1 MDQRFT
7 TDEVVAL
14 TGMTP
19 RQLQWWDE
27 RGIVCPAREGR
38 RRLYSLDDVAEVV
51 VIGELRA
58 RGFSLQ
64 RVRKLMRAL
73 QREFGKRL
81 VETVTARAEYH
92 LLTDGSRIFLR
103 TSPEQVV
110 DVLKTS
116 RQPIFAICLSDAVR
130 QIRSEIGGLS
140 GRSAPIDL
148 APRAIVSATGRA
160 TRKTALACAPRLS
173 RRVAG

>member
-14 TGMTP
+14 SGMTP

-27 RGIVCPAREGR
+27 RGIVCPARQGR

-81 VETVTARAEYH
+81 VETVTGRSEYH
-92 LLTDGSRIFLR
+92 LLTDGARIFLR

-110 DVLKTS
+110 EVLKTS
-116 RQPIFAICLSDAVR
+116 RQPMFAICLSDTVR
-130 QIRSEIGGLS
+130 QIRSDIGGQS
-140 GRSAPIDL
+140 KRSVPIDL
-148 APRAIVSATGRA
+148 APRAVASTTGRA
-160 TRKTALACAPRLS
+160 ARKTAPERASRLS
-173 RRVAG
+173 RRAAG